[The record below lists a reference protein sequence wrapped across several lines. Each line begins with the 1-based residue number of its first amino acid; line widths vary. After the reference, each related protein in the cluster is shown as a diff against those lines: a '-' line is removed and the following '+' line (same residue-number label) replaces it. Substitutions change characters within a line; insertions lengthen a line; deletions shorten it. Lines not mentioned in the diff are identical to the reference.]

1 MTYMDER
8 LIDSFEIQNF
18 SSLKER
24 EFFMCKIKYADKFIK
39 CERPLKELSSFDMYY
54 INQKLGYRTTLIYT
68 NEYKFCRELYA
79 TRIPK
84 FN

>member
-8 LIDSFEIQNF
+8 LIDSIEIQNL

-24 EFFMCKIKYADKFIK
+24 EFVMSKIKYADKFIK
-39 CERPLKELSSFDMYY
+39 CERPLKELSSFDLYY
-54 INQKLGYRTTLIYT
+54 INQKLGYRTTSIYT

>member
-18 SSLKER
+18 SSLKES
-24 EFFMCKIKYADKFIK
+24 EIYMSKIKYADKFIK
-39 CERPLKELSSFDMYY
+39 CVRPLKELSSFDLHY
-54 INQKLGYRTTLIYT
+54 IKQKHGYRITSIYK
-68 NEYKFCRELYA
+68 NEFLYCRKLYA
-79 TRIPK
+79 TRTPK